1 MLLGAQHKLW
11 QQAPEGLTR
20 EEEARVTTYMIFLA
34 STFENKNNRRM
45 LIQKIRSYDDQ
56 VGEI

>member
-11 QQAPEGLTR
+11 QQAPEWLTM
-20 EEEARVTTYMIFLA
+20 EEEARVPTSMIFLA

-45 LIQKIRSYDDQ
+45 LIQKTRSYDDQ